1 MNDPIIKRFL
11 VRWAI
16 GTAIYWVPQAM
27 LEMLWWRNGLWG
39 LVGHV
44 IQVVWAYLWHTPG
57 IMQVLI
63 VSVYVGA
70 TIWYAVRCMKKQ
82 TEQVRTQAEQM
93 QEQAQREADN
103 LSFLAHDLKT
113 PLTSVTGYLSLLK
126 EEKDKKKQ
134 QEYIGIALTKA
145 RRLDELLND
154 FFELTRRQPKA
165 KAEVNLTVLLYQLTD
180 EFYPM
185 TEDRHMTL
193 RTVIAPDLK
202 TWGEGAMLMRVFA
215 NLLRNAVNYGHEGS
229 EILLYAADSSEGC
242 TVRVQSHGDPIPP
255 EQLSTMFDKHVR
267 LDTARQSRSG
277 GAGLGL
283 TIARRIVEEHNGQIA
298 ASCVEGMTEITVT
311 LRKP

>member
-1 MNDPIIKRFL
+1 LKEPIIKRFL
-11 VRWAI
+11 LWWSI
-16 GTAIYWVPQAM
+16 GTAAFWLPQAM
-27 LEMLWWRNGLWG
+27 LEILWRHNRLWYHIG
-39 LVGHV
+39 AWAQNLWAQIWHV
-44 IQVVWAYLWHTPG
+44 PG
-57 IMQVLI
+57 INRFLI
-63 VSVYVGA
+63 VFVYVAA
-70 TIWYAVRCMKKQ
+70 TVCYAVWCMRKQ
-82 TEQVRTQAEQM
+82 SEQVRV
-93 QEQAQREADN
+93 QAQREADN

-145 RRLDELLND
+145 RRLDELLNE
-154 FFELTRRQPKA
+154 FFALTRRQPKA
-165 KAEVNLTVLLYQLTD
+165 EEEVNLTVLLYQLTD

-185 TEDRHMTL
+185 MEERRMTL
-193 RTVIAPDLK
+193 RTVIAADLK
-202 TWGEGAMLMRVFA
+202 TRGDGVLLMRVFA
-215 NLLRNAVNYGHEGS
+215 NLLKNAVNYGHEGS

-267 LDTARQSRSG
+267 LDAARQSGTG

-283 TIARRIVEEHNGQIA
+283 TIARQIVEEHKGQIA

>member
-1 MNDPIIKRFL
+1 MKEPIIKRFL
-11 VRWAI
+11 LWWSI
-16 GTAIYWVPQAM
+16 GTAAFWLPQAM
-27 LEMLWWRNGLWG
+27 LEILWRHNRLWYHIG
-39 LVGHV
+39 SWAQNLWAQIWHV
-44 IQVVWAYLWHTPG
+44 PG
-57 IMQVLI
+57 IHRFLI
-63 VSVYVGA
+63 FFAYVAA
-70 TIWYAVRCMKKQ
+70 TVCYAVWCMRKQ
-82 TEQVRTQAEQM
+82 SEQVRV
-93 QEQAQREADN
+93 QAQREADN

-145 RRLDELLND
+145 RRLDELLNE
-154 FFELTRRQPKA
+154 FFALTRRQPKA
-165 KAEVNLTVLLYQLTD
+165 EEEVNLTVLLYQLTD

-185 TEDRHMTL
+185 MEERRMTL
-193 RTVIAPDLK
+193 RTVIAADLK
-202 TWGEGAMLMRVFA
+202 TRGDGVLLMRVFA
-215 NLLRNAVNYGHEGS
+215 NLLKNAVNYGHEGS

-267 LDTARQSRSG
+267 LDTARQSGTG

-283 TIARRIVEEHNGQIA
+283 TIARQIVEEHKGQIA
-298 ASCVEGMTEITVT
+298 ASCVEDMTEITVT